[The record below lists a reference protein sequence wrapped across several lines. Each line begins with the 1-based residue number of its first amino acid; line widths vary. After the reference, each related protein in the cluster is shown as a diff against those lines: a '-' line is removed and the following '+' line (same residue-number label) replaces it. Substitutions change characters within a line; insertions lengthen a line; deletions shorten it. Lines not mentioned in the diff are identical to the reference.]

1 MDLIG
6 GPEPISAEPE
16 LVDAPSPLAE
26 APIETIEPVSLE
38 PEEFDDEG
46 FDPASLDT
54 DDVLEMDA
62 DELELADLVEDD
74 GDASAAP
81 APAEA
86 SDDLLDFADLDDIDL
101 GETELE
107 PAEPVADAADEYAD
121 DEDPDLDD
129 PDVLGALRFNEGQ
142 SALGEERWADAVA
155 LLEEAYEG
163 GFDVAELHAM
173 LAYARFQA
181 AGQDEQTAAHA
192 FELLD
197 YAQQMDPSLDL
208 THAYRGAIHR
218 AQGDIPQAREALDR
232 ALELNPYCELAMELL
247 DAIG

>member
-1 MDLIG
+1 M
-6 GPEPISAEPE
+6 A
-16 LVDAPSPLAE
+16 
-26 APIETIEPVSLE
+26 
-38 PEEFDDEG
+38 
-46 FDPASLDT
+46 
-54 DDVLEMDA
+54 
-62 DELELADLVEDD
+62 
-74 GDASAAP
+74 AAP
-81 APAEA
+81 VATPAA
-86 SDDLLDFADLDDIDL
+86 GGDDLLDFDDLDDIDL
-101 GETELE
+101 GDAAPTPE
-107 PAEPVADAADEYAD
+107 PAYEAEADVPGME
-121 DEDPDLDD
+121 EG
-129 PDVLGALRFNEGQ
+129 DVLGALRFNEGQ
-142 SALGEERWADAVA
+142 AALSEERWADAVA

-181 AGQDEQTAAHA
+181 SGQDEQTAQHA

-218 AQGDIPQAREALDR
+218 AQGDLPQAREALDR